1 MMIGGKRAA
10 SRDGGA
16 EERWSAAERRT
27 TERRRD
33 KEREREGNG
42 LLNKKATR
50 GRRTW
55 KPSGGG
61 GRGARVEGKRVGS
74 ARIKSIAVR
83 GTTSF
88 APATFVDIAFLF
100 VRPFVP
106 LLSRPTAPHAAAF
119 FFYYRHQA
127 IAFCFIITGVAAV
140 APLSYLLLQCSRSS
154 SLTTVPNSE
163 REGRKEGRKEER
175 GIRRVSR

>member
-1 MMIGGKRAA
+1 M
-10 SRDGGA
+10 
-16 EERWSAAERRT
+16 
-27 TERRRD
+27 
-33 KEREREGNG
+33 
-42 LLNKKATR
+42 LNKKATR

-55 KPSGGG
+55 KLSGGE

-154 SLTTVPNSE
+154 SSLTTVPNSE
-163 REGRKEGRKEER
+163 REGRKEGRKEDKK
-175 GIRRVSR
+175 GG

>member
-55 KPSGGG
+55 KL
-61 GRGARVEGKRVGS
+61 RGKRDQS
-74 ARIKSIAVR
+74 
-83 GTTSF
+83 
-88 APATFVDIAFLF
+88 
-100 VRPFVP
+100 
-106 LLSRPTAPHAAAF
+106 
-119 FFYYRHQA
+119 
-127 IAFCFIITGVAAV
+127 
-140 APLSYLLLQCSRSS
+140 
-154 SLTTVPNSE
+154 
-163 REGRKEGRKEER
+163 GRKKSRER
-175 GIRRVSR
+175 AN